1 MAARG
6 LKGSLDVGVRYR
18 DLRRDV
24 LGHIE
29 VRPQERELVLE
40 ELDRLSERRDLGL
53 EVVRVVYR
61 GVALMRVADR
71 GVGFVMIVLSR
82 RELGVAVVPRGV
94 RLIVPVTDRR
104 VGVLVVYAS

>member
-1 MAARG
+1 
-6 LKGSLDVGVRYR
+6 
-18 DLRRDV
+18 
-24 LGHIE
+24 
-29 VRPQERELVLE
+29 
-40 ELDRLSERRDLGL
+40 
-53 EVVRVVYR
+53 
-61 GVALMRVADR
+61 MRVADR

>member
-1 MAARG
+1 VRRLARLRSGRDTQARCLPPLAPPSVHGGAGDAEEFSRLADVAARG

-53 EVVRVVYR
+53 KSCVWFT
-61 GVALMRVADR
+61 GA
-71 GVGFVMIVLSR
+71 
-82 RELGVAVVPRGV
+82 
-94 RLIVPVTDRR
+94 
-104 VGVLVVYAS
+104 